1 MPKSSVLFCA
11 TVKHES
17 AAHSSVL
24 NYTRYTIIKM
34 SSFVIFT
41 NDLTSHI
48 TDGKVVMYADDT
60 QFIDSDEPRNVE
72 PLKARI
78 ENTLDTAL
86 SWFTRNSLKINPA
99 KTEFIVFKTQ
109 RKKIKE
115 FTVRF
120 SDHTLAGVTRARV
133 LGVIL
138 DPALTWEHHISMVV
152 KRCNHILVGM
162 GKIRCKLPHE
172 LRAYLIETLVFPLIR
187 YCACVWGGACAKQR
201 GRLQKVVNFAVRIV
215 TNLKK
220 YDHVSEA
227 CTKLGWPSVDSM
239 IEGCD
244 VTLLSRLMSS
254 EYVPPAL
261 ADLIIYRY
269 QVTDRVTR
277 SSAAPLLQ
285 LPLVRTELHRKSFG
299 YRALQNWNKQYSTAG
314 QDR

>member
-1 MPKSSVLFCA
+1 MPVTHGVVQGSVLGP
-11 TVKHES
+11 
-17 AAHSSVL
+17 VL
-24 NYTRYTIIKM
+24 
-34 SSFVIFT
+34 FVIFT

-99 KTEFIVFKTQ
+99 KTEFIVFKTR
-109 RKKIKE
+109 RKKIQE

-162 GKIRCKLPHE
+162 WE
-172 LRAYLIETLVFPLIR
+172 DTL
-187 YCACVWGGACAKQR
+187 Q
-201 GRLQKVVNFAVRIV
+201 
-215 TNLKK
+215 
-220 YDHVSEA
+220 
-227 CTKLGWPSVDSM
+227 
-239 IEGCD
+239 
-244 VTLLSRLMSS
+244 
-254 EYVPPAL
+254 
-261 ADLIIYRY
+261 
-269 QVTDRVTR
+269 
-277 SSAAPLLQ
+277 
-285 LPLVRTELHRKSFG
+285 
-299 YRALQNWNKQYSTAG
+299 TAT
-314 QDR
+314 